1 MSTIL
6 APLRKKIGKKRP
18 KFGISFEN
26 VCFRGKVG
34 IENVKKRNRE
44 LVKREGA
51 TH

>member
-1 MSTIL
+1 MMLNIDEI
-6 APLRKKIGKKRP
+6 RNKCP

-34 IENVKKRNRE
+34 IENVKKRNQE